1 MLFLCTQLN
10 SAVTT
15 LVVGNLKAL
24 LTTALGFFLFGK
36 VQLSALGLGGV
47 ALNSVGGILYSVA
60 KFVEHRRLRRL
71 RMAVQT
77 GPVRSRWW
85 SRNRSGNR
93 CAGVRARRVRNN
105 RLIDPGPRLHIP
117 LGV

>member
-47 ALNSVGGILYSVA
+47 ALNSVGGILYSVWPSLWSTA
-60 KFVEHRRLRRL
+60 GRRLRRS
-71 RMAVQT
+71 RTAAQT
-77 GPVRSRWW
+77 GPVRRWW

-93 CAGVRARRVRNN
+93 CAAVRARRVQN
-105 RLIDPGPRLHIP
+105 RPRAH
-117 LGV
+117 LGF

>member
-60 KFVEHRRLRRL
+60 KFVEHRRPPPKAIAHGGADGPSAEMVEQEPEREPLRR
-71 RMAVQT
+71 REGEA
-77 GPVRSRWW
+77 S
-85 SRNRSGNR
+85 SK
-93 CAGVRARRVRNN
+93 
-105 RLIDPGPRLHIP
+105 
-117 LGV
+117 